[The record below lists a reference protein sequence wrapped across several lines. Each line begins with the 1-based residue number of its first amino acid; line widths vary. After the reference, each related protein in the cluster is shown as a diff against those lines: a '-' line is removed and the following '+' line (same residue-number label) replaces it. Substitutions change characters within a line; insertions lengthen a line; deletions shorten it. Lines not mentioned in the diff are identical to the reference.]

1 MLNLINTISIMWQ
14 TISYVSTASRFL
26 TNSDVNELFEYVKV
40 NNNRLKITGILMY
53 SDGNFFQILE
63 GEKKLIHD
71 LFKKI
76 LLDSRHYDIIKIFD
90 HEMTK
95 PSFSKYNSNFSTIN
109 KRSEHSELQQFLEK
123 EKSNNPE
130 TFKSISYLT
139 NKFMQLS

>member
-1 MLNLINTISIMWQ
+1 MWQ
-14 TISYVSTASRFL
+14 TISYVSTANRLL
-26 TNSDVNELFEYVKV
+26 TNADINELLDFVKV
-40 NNNRLKITGILMY
+40 KNNSLNITGILMY

-63 GEKKLIHD
+63 GEKTIIKE

-76 LLDSRHYDIIKIFD
+76 LLDSMHYDVIKIFD
-90 HEMTK
+90 HEMEK
-95 PSFSKYNSNFSTIN
+95 PSFSAYNSSFSTIN
-109 KRSEHSELQQFLEK
+109 RRSEHSELQQFLEK

>member
-1 MLNLINTISIMWQ
+1 MWQ

-40 NNNRLKITGILMY
+40 NNNSLKITGILMY